1 MWMGRFLPIFPS
13 VRKNRLSMIGIG
25 NLCELLRLIVE
36 NESTGIYCPQDQDG
50 FGTEERLKA
59 IAELHGRN
67 IHMSKLLGLP
77 IQRLSLPQLD
87 SLYGDLYY
95 ADDFNYFGGKYAIE
109 SFIDTI
115 KKYVVLYK

>member
-1 MWMGRFLPIFPS
+1 
-13 VRKNRLSMIGIG
+13 MIGIG

-50 FGTEERLKA
+50 FGTQERLKI

-77 IQRLSLPQLD
+77 IQCLPLTQLD

-95 ADDFNYFGGKYAIE
+95 DDDFIYFGGKYAIE
-109 SFIDTI
+109 SFSDTI
-115 KKYVVLYK
+115 EKICCSG